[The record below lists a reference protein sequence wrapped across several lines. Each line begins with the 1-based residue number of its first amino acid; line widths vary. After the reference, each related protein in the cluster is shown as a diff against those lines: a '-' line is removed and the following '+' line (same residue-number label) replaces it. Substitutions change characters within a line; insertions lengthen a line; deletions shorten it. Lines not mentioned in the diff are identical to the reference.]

1 MFFAMATVGSQQE
14 DGVFSEVTVKVP
26 EGVAAEE
33 FDSYQ
38 EYGPN
43 EESDWQDWTV
53 VTYKSEKPFQ
63 IGVLTQE
70 GRVVSL
76 ETVEAEEHSCMEDF
90 FQKKDI

>member
-1 MFFAMATVGSQQE
+1 MFFAMATVGCSQE
-14 DGVFSEVTVKVP
+14 DGVFTEVTVKVP
-26 EGVAAEE
+26 EGVVAEE

-43 EESDWQDWTV
+43 EESDYQDWTV
-53 VTYKSEKPFQ
+53 MTYKSEKPFE

-70 GRVVSL
+70 GKVVSL
-76 ETVEAEEHSCMEDF
+76 ENIVAEQFSCMEDF